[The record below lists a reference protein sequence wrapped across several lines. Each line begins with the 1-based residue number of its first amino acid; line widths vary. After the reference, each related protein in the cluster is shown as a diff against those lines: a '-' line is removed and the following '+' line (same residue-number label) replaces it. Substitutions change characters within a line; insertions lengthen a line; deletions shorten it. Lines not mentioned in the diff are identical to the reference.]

1 MDSGKRTG
9 AQFGLTEVVRTNGRR
24 VMLFRSMRHFAAAA
38 LISAGL
44 TVPAFAE
51 TPADTLVIADQIED
65 IVSLDPAESFEF
77 SGQDALLNVY
87 DRLIRILPANN
98 FALEP
103 GLADSWSV
111 ADDGK
116 TYAIKMK
123 EGIKFHSGNPV
134 TAEDAAW
141 SLQRVVKLAKTP
153 SFILTQFGL
162 TPENVDQMIKVTGP
176 MEFTITTDKA
186 YAQSFFY
193 NCLTAIVASVVDK
206 KLAMEHEANGD
217 MGYEWLKTNSAGSGP
232 YMLRSWKAAD
242 SIVLDRVD
250 GYWGGDVALKR
261 VFVRHVPE
269 SATRRLQVEQGDADI
284 ARRLPP
290 NDAEAIAANAD
301 LQLSDQPRGLVYYL
315 GANQKYEPLA
325 KPKVVEALRYLIDYE
340 GMANTFLKGQYV
352 VHQSFLPAG
361 FLGAIDD
368 KPYKLDVEKA
378 KALLAEAGYPDG
390 FDVEISVRNSQPA
403 TDIAAAIQ
411 NTLAQGGIRAAIKSG
426 AGAEILDSYR
436 ARTHQ
441 LIVQNWGPDYPDPH
455 TNAGTFADNP
465 GNADE
470 DKNTGYLAWRNA
482 YPADQTKEMVNAAVV
497 ENDTEKRGQMYEE
510 IQRIDQKVSPIIIMF
525 QENEQVGMGKTVN
538 GFSSGG
544 AVSSAFYWTVT
555 KQ

>member
-1 MDSGKRTG
+1 MKHFSL
-9 AQFGLTEVVRTNGRR
+9 ALAA
-24 VMLFRSMRHFAAAA
+24 FAA
-38 LISAGL
+38 LSLSAP
-44 TVPAFAE
+44 VYAE

-103 GLADSWSV
+103 GLAESWSV
-111 ADDGK
+111 SGDGK
-116 TYAIKMK
+116 TFTFKMK
-123 EGIKFHSGNPV
+123 EGLKFHSGNPI
-134 TAEDAAW
+134 TADDAAW
-141 SLQRVVKLAKTP
+141 SLQRVVKLSKTP

-162 TPENVDQMIKVTGP
+162 TPENVDQMIKATSP
-176 MEFTITTDKA
+176 TELTITTDKA

-206 KLAMEHEANGD
+206 KLATEHESNGD
-217 MGYEWLKTNSAGSGP
+217 FGYEWLKTNSAGSGP

-242 SIVLDRVD
+242 SIVLERVD
-250 GYWGGDVALKR
+250 GYWGGDVALAR

-269 SATRRLQVEQGDADI
+269 AATRRLQVEQGDADI

-290 NDAEAIAANAD
+290 NDAEAIAANAA

-325 KPKVVEALRYLIDYE
+325 NPKVVEALRYLIDYE
-340 GMANTFLKGQYV
+340 GMANSFLKGQFV

-378 KALLAEAGYPDG
+378 KGLLAEAGYADG
-390 FDVEISVRNSQPA
+390 FDVEISVRNQQTA
-403 TDIAAAIQ
+403 MDIAASIQ
-411 NTLAQGGIRAAIKSG
+411 NTLGQAGIRATIKSG

-455 TNAGTFADNP
+455 TNAGTFAANP
-465 GNADE
+465 GNSDE

-482 YPADQTKEMVNAAVV
+482 YPAEQTNDLVNAAVV
-497 ENDTEKRGQMYEE
+497 ENDTAKRGQMYEE

-525 QENEQVGMGKTVN
+525 QENEQVGMGKTVQ

-544 AVSSAFYWTVT
+544 AVSSAYYWTVT
-555 KQ
+555 K

>member
-1 MDSGKRTG
+1 MKH
-9 AQFGLTEVVRTNGRR
+9 FVVA
-24 VMLFRSMRHFAAAA
+24 LAAFAAVG
-38 LISAGL
+38 LSAP
-44 TVPAFAE
+44 VRAE
-51 TPADTLVIADQIED
+51 TPADTLVVTDQIED

-98 FALEP
+98 FELEP
-103 GLADSWSV
+103 GLAESWSV

-116 TYAIKMK
+116 TYTIKMK
-123 EGIKFHSGNPV
+123 EGLKFHSGNPI

-141 SLQRVVKLAKTP
+141 SLQRVVKLNKTP

-162 TPENVDQMIKVTGP
+162 TPENVEEMIKVTGP

-193 NCLTAIVASVVDK
+193 NCLTAIVASIVDK
-206 KLAMEHEANGD
+206 TVAMEHEANGD

-242 SIVLDRVD
+242 SIILERVD
-250 GYWGGDVALKR
+250 GYWGGDVALNR

-269 SATRRLQVEQGDADI
+269 AATRRLQIEQGDADV

-290 NDAEAIAANAD
+290 NDAEAIGANPE

-325 KPKVVEALRYLIDYE
+325 KPQVVEALRYLIDYE
-340 GMANTFLKGQYV
+340 GMANSFLKGQYV

-361 FLGAIDD
+361 FLGAIED
-368 KPYKLDVEKA
+368 KPYKLDVAKA
-378 KALLAEAGYPDG
+378 KELLAAAGYPDG
-390 FDVEISVRNSQPA
+390 FDVEISVRNQQEA
-403 TDIAAAIQ
+403 MDIAASVQ
-411 NTLAQGGIRAAIKSG
+411 NTLGQGGIRATIKSG

-455 TNAGTFADNP
+455 TNAGTFAANP

-482 YPADQTKEMVNAAVV
+482 YPAEQTNDMVEAAVV
-497 ENDTEKRGQMYEE
+497 ENDTEKRRQMYEE
-510 IQRIDQKVSPIIIMF
+510 IQRLDQKVSPIIIMF
-525 QENEQVGMGKTVN
+525 QQNEQVGMGKSVK

-544 AVSSAFYWTVT
+544 AVSSAYYWTVT
-555 KQ
+555 K

>member
-1 MDSGKRTG
+1 MNHFTL
-9 AQFGLTEVVRTNGRR
+9 AFAT
-24 VMLFRSMRHFAAAA
+24 FAA
-38 LISAGL
+38 LSL
-44 TVPAFAE
+44 SSPAFAE

-87 DRLIRILPANN
+87 DRLIRILPAND
-98 FALEP
+98 FQLEP
-103 GLADSWSV
+103 GLAESWSV
-111 ADDGK
+111 SDDGK
-116 TYAIKMK
+116 TYTIKMK
-123 EGIKFHSGNPV
+123 EGLKFHSGNPI
-134 TAEDAAW
+134 TADDAVW

-162 TPENVDQMIKVTGP
+162 TPENVEEMIKTAGP

-242 SIVLDRVD
+242 SILLERVD

-269 SATRRLQVEQGDADI
+269 AATRRLQVEQGDADV

-301 LQLSDQPRGLVYYL
+301 LQLSDQPRGLIYYL
-315 GANQKYEPLA
+315 GANQKHEVLS
-325 KPKVVEALRYLIDYE
+325 KPQVVEALRYLVDYE
-340 GMANTFLKGQYV
+340 GMASTFLKGQFV

-361 FLGAIDD
+361 FLGAIED
-368 KPYKLDVEKA
+368 KPYKLDVDKA
-378 KALLAEAGYPDG
+378 KELLAAAGYADG
-390 FDVEISVRNSQPA
+390 FDVEISVRNQQTA
-403 TDIAAAIQ
+403 MDIAAAIQ
-411 NTLAQGGIRAAIKSG
+411 NTLGQAGIRATIKSG
-426 AGAEILDSYR
+426 AGTEILDSYR
-436 ARTHQ
+436 ARTHE

-482 YPADQTKEMVNAAVV
+482 YPAEATKEVVNAAVV
-497 ENDTEKRGQMYEE
+497 ENDTEKRRQMYEE
-510 IQRIDQKVSPIIIMF
+510 IQRIDQKVSPIICMF
-525 QENEQVGMGKTVN
+525 QENEQVGMAKSVQ

-555 KQ
+555 K